1 LLTNIKAVK
10 KVFIALSAILVWTA
24 IPAVSA
30 HAVSIG
36 QACPKTTLGTR
47 LSIRVNKKPLIVVCR
62 NVAGRKKW
70 IRAAVQTLVTT
81 TTSTSTTSTTTTV
94 PQPVISY
101 TDIVDPVDPT
111 LHTITIEGMQPRTYY
126 LNVPASYRPGTPT
139 PLLLAFHS
147 RTSTG
152 RTILTSSQILSWADA
167 MNIIVVAVN
176 GAVYEDTSSWNAG
189 RCCTNAITYEENDVL
204 LTSTIIDYLKTQTT
218 IDATR
223 VWAMGHSNGG
233 MMAYRLACDLSEK
246 ITAVAVVTG
255 ALVDDTCNPTK
266 PVSTLHI
273 HGNLDPTVPYN
284 GGGKLETPD
293 IYHSVLDYTKANT
306 CNGSTAANITDD
318 EQRYLWSCPNGVQVE
333 LVNYM
338 TQSHAWAPG
347 YTDEILR
354 FLFAHPRK

>member
-1 LLTNIKAVK
+1 
-10 KVFIALSAILVWTA
+10 
-24 IPAVSA
+24 
-30 HAVSIG
+30 
-36 QACPKTTLGTR
+36 
-47 LSIRVNKKPLIVVCR
+47 
-62 NVAGRKKW
+62 
-70 IRAAVQTLVTT
+70 
-81 TTSTSTTSTTTTV
+81 
-94 PQPVISY
+94 
-101 TDIVDPVDPT
+101 
-111 LHTITIEGMQPRTYY
+111 
-126 LNVPASYRPGTPT
+126 
-139 PLLLAFHS
+139 
-147 RTSTG
+147 
-152 RTILTSSQILSWADA
+152 

-273 HGNLDPTVPYN
+273 HGNLDPTIPFH
-284 GGGKLETPD
+284 GGGKFETPS
-293 IYHSVLDYTKANT
+293 IFHSVQEMANKNSCTGSPKESSDAIEERYTWNCA
-306 CNGSTAANITDD
+306 
-318 EQRYLWSCPNGVQVE
+318 NGVETQ
-333 LVNYM
+333 LVNY
-338 TQSHAWAPG
+338 QENSHAWEAG
-347 YTDEILR
+347 YTGEILR